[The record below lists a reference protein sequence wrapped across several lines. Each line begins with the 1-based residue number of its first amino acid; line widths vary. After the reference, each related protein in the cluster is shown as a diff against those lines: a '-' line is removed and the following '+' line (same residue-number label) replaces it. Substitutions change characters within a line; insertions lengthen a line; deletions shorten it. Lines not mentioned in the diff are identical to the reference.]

1 MSFPF
6 NYFLTA
12 FAGAFLTTLL
22 ALPLWRKWCLRIQ
35 LVDDPGRRKIHD
47 QPVPL
52 AGGLAVLT
60 GILLPL
66 AAGAI
71 LLKTGA
77 HVLNQT
83 QPIAHGLQVRGLE
96 LATIAF
102 GAIAITLL
110 GWLDDRHELKPL
122 PKFVGQLLVAVAVAM
137 ACKRITLFVHNDVFS
152 YAITIFWILA
162 VINAFNFMDN
172 MNGLC
177 AGLGAIGALLFAIIA
192 AANGEYLVATIGFL
206 MCGALIGFLPW
217 NFPNARAFL
226 GDAGS
231 HLVGYLLAVMAIL
244 PHFYT
249 KQNPHRLAVLSPL
262 LVLAIPLID
271 LAQVVIS
278 RTLNRKPFWIGD
290 TNHLSHRLVRA
301 GMSRTRAVLL
311 LWLVAVMIGI
321 VSPVAVAGLFLTA
334 IFSFVS
340 FVSFVV
346 KIFRVKLLFIGDIV
360 GQPGRNAVKTLL
372 PKLCEQHALD
382 FVIANGENSAGGSG
396 ITPNIAVEIFAAG
409 VDVITSGD
417 HLWDQKEVMELLAN
431 EKRFLRPLNYP
442 AGTPGQGS
450 GVFEIR
456 SEGRVTQSQIRSRG
470 LV

>member
-6 NYFLTA
+6 NYFLAA

-22 ALPLWRKWCLRIQ
+22 ALPLWRQWCLRIQ

-47 QPVPL
+47 RPVPL

-77 HVLNQT
+77 HVLNHA
-83 QPIAHGLQVRGLE
+83 QPIAHGLERRGLE
-96 LATIAF
+96 LAAIAF

-110 GWLDDRHELKPL
+110 GCLDDKRELKPL
-122 PKFVGQLLVAVAVAM
+122 PKFLGQLFVAVAVAM
-137 ACKRITLFVHNDVFS
+137 ACKRITLFVHSDIFS
-152 YAITIFWILA
+152 YAITVLWILT

-206 MCGALIGFLPW
+206 MSGALIGFLPW

-249 KQNPHRLAVLSPL
+249 QQNPHPLAVLSPL
-262 LVLAIPLID
+262 LVLAVPLLD
-271 LAQVVIS
+271 LAQVS
-278 RTLNRKPFWIGD
+278 LFRTLNKKPFWVGD

-301 GMSRTRAVLL
+301 GLSRTRAVLL
-311 LWLVAVMIGI
+311 LWLLAVVIGI
-321 VSPVAVAGLFLTA
+321 LA
-334 IFSFVS
+334 
-340 FVSFVV
+340 
-346 KIFRVKLLFIGDIV
+346 
-360 GQPGRNAVKTLL
+360 
-372 PKLCEQHALD
+372 AL
-382 FVIANGENSAGGSG
+382 
-396 ITPNIAVEIFAAG
+396 
-409 VDVITSGD
+409 
-417 HLWDQKEVMELLAN
+417 
-431 EKRFLRPLNYP
+431 
-442 AGTPGQGS
+442 
-450 GVFEIR
+450 
-456 SEGRVTQSQIRSRG
+456 
-470 LV
+470 